1 MSSYINANVYR
12 LQLNTTF
19 NSNWEN
25 LRMSQKKGI
34 LIFGI
39 SLEKNTRFS
48 QKFGFLL
55 IFFFRNSEFYSKKK
69 FRIRNSEKSEIITE
83 PLYELQK
90 TGVKLLV
97 RFSIFSSIRALEI
110 QKLLGLMFV
119 CHSVIQYHLTFNPL

>member
-69 FRIRNSEKSEIITE
+69 FRIRNSEKSEIITK
-83 PLYELQK
+83 PLYAHRAVSQI
-90 TGVKLLV
+90 
-97 RFSIFSSIRALEI
+97 SCHQQSSVTRLALEMTI
-110 QKLLGLMFV
+110 FW
-119 CHSVIQYHLTFNPL
+119 